1 MTPEGTGP
9 DEVVHEEA
17 PQADEATPTE
27 QSDVDLLQG
36 LSALADLFGN
46 ASQTLN
52 QCLLTIE
59 DKLSSMVI
67 AQAEWV
73 PIQTARSA
81 VERVPPADE
90 PAGERH
96 QSQERMFGGVPVTIM
111 RMSTPENEPPVPG
124 RCEWQY
130 ELGYSVI
137 GDQWAL
143 FIRTA
148 TFDPSKQNDGGFT
161 YSDLTLLREAPLEI
175 RLKAIREIP
184 HLIRLLAEGAPQ
196 PSDEPPCESV
206 EAESAP
212 ADDASVVEIAA
223 PVAVAEEVAQQLSLF
238 ASQVDSSHV

>member
-9 DEVVHEEA
+9 DEVVHTEE
-17 PQADEATPTE
+17 PPHTVEATRTE
-27 QSDVDLLQG
+27 QSDADLLQG
-36 LSALADLFGN
+36 LSALADLFSN
-46 ASQTLN
+46 ASHTLN

-90 PAGERH
+90 PVDDRQ

-111 RMSTPENEPPVPG
+111 RMFTPANESPAAG
-124 RCEWQY
+124 RCEWRY
-130 ELGYSVI
+130 ELGYSVV

-143 FIRTA
+143 LIRIA
-148 TFDPSKQNDGGFT
+148 TFDPTKQIDGGFT
-161 YSDLTLLREAPLEI
+161 CSDPMLLREAPLEI

-184 HLIRLLAEGAPQ
+184 LLIRLLAEGAPQ
-196 PSDEPPCESV
+196 ASDEPVGESV
-206 EAESAP
+206 EADPPSVDQASAVELTAS
-212 ADDASVVEIAA
+212 AD
-223 PVAVAEEVAQQLSLF
+223 VAEEVTQQLSLF
-238 ASQVDSSHV
+238 A

>member
-9 DEVVHEEA
+9 EVVVHPEE
-17 PQADEATPTE
+17 PSHADEATRAE
-27 QSDVDLLQG
+27 QSDADLLHG

-46 ASQTLN
+46 ASHTLN

-81 VERVPPADE
+81 VERPPADG
-90 PAGERH
+90 PVDERQ

-111 RMSTPENEPPVPG
+111 RMSTSENASPAAG

-130 ELGYSVI
+130 ELGYSVV

-143 FIRTA
+143 LIRTA
-148 TFDPSKQNDGGFT
+148 TFDPAKQSDGGFT
-161 YSDLTLLREAPLEI
+161 YSGLMLLRDAPLEI

-184 HLIRLLAEGAPQ
+184 LLIRLLAEGAPQ
-196 PSDEPPCESV
+196 PGDEPACESV
-206 EAESAP
+206 EADPASADQASAVELTANVDA
-212 ADDASVVEIAA
+212 AD
-223 PVAVAEEVAQQLSLF
+223 EVTRQLSLF
-238 ASQVDSSHV
+238 A

>member
-9 DEVVHEEA
+9 DEVVHAQEPPHTDEGSR
-17 PQADEATPTE
+17 AD

-36 LSALADLFGN
+36 LSALADLFSN

-81 VERVPPADE
+81 VEQVPPADE
-90 PAGERH
+90 PAHDRQ
-96 QSQERMFGGVPVTIM
+96 QSQERMFGGVPVIIM
-111 RMSTPENEPPVPG
+111 RMSTAENESPAAG

-130 ELGYSVI
+130 ELGYSVV
-137 GDQWAL
+137 GDQWSL
-143 FIRTA
+143 LIRTA
-148 TFDPSKQNDGGFT
+148 TFDPSKQSDGGFT
-161 YSDLTLLREAPLEI
+161 HSDLMLLREAPLEI

-184 HLIRLLAEGAPQ
+184 LLIRLLAEGAAR
-196 PSDEPPCESV
+196 SGDEPACESV
-206 EAESAP
+206 EADPASADEANAVELTAS
-212 ADDASVVEIAA
+212 AD
-223 PVAVAEEVAQQLSLF
+223 VAEEVTRQLSLF
-238 ASQVDSSHV
+238 A